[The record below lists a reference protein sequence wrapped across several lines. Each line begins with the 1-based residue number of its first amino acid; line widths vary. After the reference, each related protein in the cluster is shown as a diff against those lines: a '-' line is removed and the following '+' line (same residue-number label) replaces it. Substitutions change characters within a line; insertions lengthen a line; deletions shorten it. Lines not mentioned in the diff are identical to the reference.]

1 MVEISYSSK
10 VQLPDQSV
18 EIDIQTI
25 LCFCYVLKQIVFLSG
40 LKSTY
45 LRWQAIISI
54 Y

>member
-25 LCFCYVLKQIVFLSG
+25 LCFCYVLNLKVFLV
-40 LKSTY
+40 
-45 LRWQAIISI
+45 A
-54 Y
+54 